1 MRICARPRP
10 IGIRSVGD
18 KGNIIMLHTGFVAQC
33 KQSLYHDDVDSN
45 RYHRRPISSQV
56 TVQFIAGGAIQWRQ
70 MWLVSLATDAA
81 PRPTVMT
88 KADM

>member
-56 TVQFIAGGAIQWRQ
+56 TVQFIAGVQFSGDRCGWYRWRL
-70 MWLVSLATDAA
+70 MLHHDLE
-81 PRPTVMT
+81 
-88 KADM
+88 

>member
-10 IGIRSVGD
+10 IGIRSVGG
-18 KGNIIMLHTGFVAQC
+18 KGNNIMLNTGFVAQY
-33 KQSLYHDDVDSN
+33 KQSLYHDDVDGN
-45 RYHRRPISSQV
+45 RYHWRPISSQV
-56 TVQFIAGGAIQWRQ
+56 TVQFVAGGLIQWRQ
-70 MWLVSLATDAA
+70 MWSVSLATDAA